1 MMEPTP
7 SGGSSITLTLANEQA
22 MRDLAVDLAN
32 ALDPGDVV
40 ALSGDLG
47 AGKTALARA
56 MIRHLAGDPTLDVP
70 SPTFTLMQSYELPR
84 FVLVHADFFRLAG
97 PDDLREL
104 GFEDLPA
111 GAVLLIEWPDRAPE
125 LLPGN
130 RLEIEIKLDLEHGP
144 DYRSVRITG
153 YRAFAQ
159 RTARLPKAREFLEEA
174 GFGEAARVRLAGD
187 ASTRSYERL
196 TLGER
201 SAIFMN
207 APRRPDGPPVKHGR
221 PYSAIAH
228 LAEDVRPYVAL
239 ANA

>member
-1 MMEPTP
+1 MEPTP
-7 SGGSSITLTLANEQA
+7 SGGSTITLALANEQA

-47 AGKTALARA
+47 AGKTTLARA
-56 MIRHLAGDPTLDVP
+56 MIRHLASDPKLDVP

-130 RLEIEIKLDLEHGP
+130 RLEVEIKLDLEHGP

-153 YRAFAQ
+153 YRAFAAAHGAAPAK
-159 RTARLPKAREFLEEA
+159 RGNFSKRRASARPR
-174 GFGEAARVRLAGD
+174 GC
-187 ASTRSYERL
+187 ASPATPRPAPTSAS
-196 TLGER
+196 R
-201 SAIFMN
+201 SA
-207 APRRPDGPPVKHGR
+207 
-221 PYSAIAH
+221 SAT
-228 LAEDVRPYVAL
+228 PF
-239 ANA
+239 